1 NQPRESRGPPL
12 ASRRA
17 LNRPAVPPRSA
28 GNGRSIALPLAA
40 VRDADGI
47 RAIAHRPAARSD
59 VRAAA
64 RADGARPPAA
74 KLRMARR
81 ERLPPLRAARVERES
96 RAASDRRA
104 PRTPG
109 PGRTSA
115 SDAMP
120 GSVKPCE
127 DINLNVI

>member
-59 VRAAA
+59 ARAPA
-64 RADGARPPAA
+64 RADAASPPAA

-81 ERLPPLRAARVERES
+81 DRLRPLRRARVEPES
-96 RAASDRRA
+96 RAASDPRA
-104 PRTPG
+104 ARTPG
-109 PGRTSA
+109 PGWASA
-115 SDAMP
+115 RDARAR
-120 GSVKPCE
+120 S
-127 DINLNVI
+127 